1 MVIVVSPLKSLM
13 DDRDHVARFSSRGL
27 KCAAFCREDRAVMQ
41 GMLHGEYQMVFLNPE
56 SMLQDLG

>member
-1 MVIVVSPLKSLM
+1 M
-13 DDRDHVARFSSRGL
+13 DDRDHVGRFSSRGL